1 MSYGWSRAEL
11 VGALLNGSFLLA
23 LCVYVMLELIPR
35 FVRPRAIDNE
45 SFGTQF
51 VIVASLGLA
60 INSLGTALFW
70 CTGTKSFHSHSH
82 GHADADAAH
91 SHRSDD
97 ALDDDDDAD
106 ADHVCA
112 GGHSHAHSHS
122 LRVDLLDADYGARR
136 APPPRKPARRRAWN
150 LNRYAVFLHYLGDAL
165 SSLVVLIIGIV
176 LRYNPTASWAAYA
189 DAGASALIVVFLLVS
204 TLPLVKRTALIMM
217 QMVPPELDSVRLAAL
232 LRGAA
237 PGVASL
243 HNLHVW
249 RLDQDTAVG
258 TVHVA
263 LAAPSYESGAQ
274 QSDVR
279 ARLTRVFHDAGVQ
292 NATIQLEHTDEPC
305 ALATAAPDSL
315 RATDAAAVVAAAAAA
330 VATAAHH
337 PAVAM
342 SGTLTGK

>member
-23 LCVYVMLELIPR
+23 LCVYVTLELIPR

-45 SFGTQF
+45 SFGLQF

-82 GHADADAAH
+82 GHGHADADVGH
-91 SHRSDD
+91 SHRSDETLND
-97 ALDDDDDAD
+97 NDDDDDD
-106 ADHVCA
+106 GDGVCA
-112 GGHSHAHSHS
+112 GHGHSHAHADS
-122 LRVDLLDADYGARR
+122 LRVDLLDADFA
-136 APPPRKPARRRAWN
+136 AAPRKPKRRRAWN

-176 LRYNPTASWAAYA
+176 LRYNPTATWAAYA

-217 QMVPPELDSVRLAAL
+217 QMVPPELDSARLAAL

-249 RLDQDTAVG
+249 RLDQETAVG

-263 LAAPSYESGAQ
+263 LAAPTYESGAQ

-279 ARLTRVFHDAGVQ
+279 ARLARVFLDAGVQ
-292 NATIQLEHTDEPC
+292 NATIQLERADEQC
-305 ALATAAPDSL
+305 ALATPAPGSLTASSSAASAQHHHHQP
-315 RATDAAAVVAAAAAA
+315 A
-330 VATAAHH
+330 VAT
-337 PAVAM
+337 
-342 SGTLTGK
+342 SGALTGK